1 MRRRKRLCAIVLGLC
16 LCLGL
21 VGLCLPRATSAPAF
35 SDVPGNAWYAAE
47 VNAMAQGGLLK
58 GYPDGSFGPER
69 DVSRGEFSAMV
80 ARRGGLE
87 REAAPGEYWCGATLE
102 QLFQR
107 GWLPGRWAPYAPQAR
122 QGGDFFE
129 AAITREEAIFLLMEA
144 LSPADRGLAAEAG
157 DVADY
162 DRLDP
167 ELAPVILAAYRAGV
181 TNGLPDGRFD
191 PQGRL
196 TRAQAAVILY
206 RAGALAAPPLTG
218 ELRVVNQWDSG
229 ADHFIQYDLIV
240 TAHEA
245 VDGWSLTLQG
255 QAAAEQF
262 WNCAVEA
269 TEGGLRVTGA
279 DYNAALQAGESATA
293 GLIVR
298 GGALTVAGSAGQTAP
313 AGQAQPSQPPA
324 VEVTVPVG
332 EIKPLHVEGTRLA
345 DPEGNAVQLR
355 GVSTHGLAWFPDYV
369 SEDAFRTLRDD
380 WGANVVRLAMYTA
393 EYGGYLTGGDQ
404 AALKALIHKGVTAAD
419 ALGMY
424 VILDWHILSDGDPAA
439 HTEEAVE
446 FFAEM
451 SAKYA
456 QYDNVLYEICNE
468 PQNSPWGS
476 VIKPYAQAVLAAIRQ
491 NDPDAVVIVG
501 TNTWSQDVEEVAG
514 DRLDDPNVVYAF
526 HFYAATHKDS
536 YRQKVERALDAGVP
550 VFVSEC
556 GLCDASGG
564 GGVDAA
570 SAQAW
575 FELLNRRG
583 VSFVAW
589 SLCNKNE
596 TAALLRP
603 DCAKLSGWTEADLSE
618 SGRLFRQA
626 ISGGAI
632 D

>member
-1 MRRRKRLCAIVLGLC
+1 MGRGRRWAALAVC
-16 LCLGL
+16 LVL
-21 VGLCLPRATSAPAF
+21 VGLCLGTPGAAAF
-35 SDVPGNAWYAAE
+35 PDVPAGAWYAQE
-47 VNAMAQGGLLK
+47 VDRMARRGLVT
-58 GYPDGSFGPER
+58 GYPDGAFGPER
-69 DVSRGEFSAMV
+69 EMSRSELTAVV
-80 ARRGGLE
+80 ARAAGAE
-87 REAAPGEYWCGATLE
+87 VPAEAGAYWCAATLA
-102 QLFQR
+102 R
-107 GWLPGRWAPYAPQAR
+107 AKAAGWLPPAWADLPLGPE
-122 QGGDFFE
+122 DFE
-129 AAITREEAIFLLMEA
+129 RPVTREEAVYLLTRA
-144 LSPADRGLAAEAG
+144 LQPPAGALGVTAA
-157 DVADY
+157 DIADF
-162 DRLDP
+162 DQVDP
-167 ELAPVILAAYRAGV
+167 TLAPAILAAYNAGL
-181 TNGLPDGRFD
+181 TNGLPGGRFG
-191 PQGRL
+191 PKERL
-196 TRAQAAVILY
+196 TRAQAAVLLC
-206 RAGALAAPPLTG
+206 RAGLAAPVTGALTA
-218 ELRVVNQWDSG
+218 VNAWDSG
-229 ADHFIQYDLIV
+229 ADHFTQYDLTV

-245 VDGWSLTLQG
+245 VDGWSLTLLG
-255 QAAAEQF
+255 QATAEQF

-269 TEGGLRVTGA
+269 TEGGLRVTGV
-279 DYNAALQAGESATA
+279 DYNAALKAGESATV

-298 GGALTVAGSAGQTAP
+298 GGALTVSGVSAPAGQTAP

-332 EIKPLHVEGTRLA
+332 EVKPLHVAGTHLA
-345 DPEGNAVQLR
+345 DPAGNIVQLR

-404 AALKALIHKGVTAAD
+404 AALKALLHKGVTAAD

-424 VILDWHILSDGDPAA
+424 VIIDWHILSDGDPTA
-439 HTEEAVE
+439 HTGEAVE

-468 PQNSPWGS
+468 PQNAPWSGK
-476 VIKPYAQAVLAAIRQ
+476 IKPYAQTVLAAIRQ

-564 GGVDAA
+564 GGVDTA

-618 SGRLFRQA
+618 SGKLFRQA
-626 ISGGAI
+626 ISGGGIAAP
-632 D
+632 